1 MLTALL
7 LLLGPRLILTGSPAP
22 TPMPLLVCPSSI
34 SALLVAAAPTT
45 SVARAAASFSSFSSA
60 DSAAHSNPAAP
71 VALAPPFRL
80 LGHLPPATL
89 ALAASLAMSYGE
101 AEWAEWGLRQ
111 RQFKHVHGHTA
122 TLPVVW
128 ASATTMA
135 AAAKRREVAARR
147 GGEGAAGP
155 GGEGE
160 GEGEGGEGEEDW
172 EGGEGGAG
180 EADEVRP
187 TGSPL
192 VYHRRLRAWR
202 RVLAP
207 LWGTLNAALLP
218 RSRPPTLGGGSS
230 GSSGNTSTSV
240 PGSTSTFLCVVK
252 MMLARLGK
260 GRAIPPH
267 IDRGALL
274 ERTHRVHV
282 PLVTNT
288 RVAFRFGARSQHLP
302 AGGVFVLNNGGIPH
316 GVDNWSASDRIHLIV
331 DCTLYSTDASALTT
345 SSSHD
350 DGRGRGGDRSGED
363 RGDDDDGFWGSRQA
377 AWGSEAPVNNG
388 DDHG

>member
-1 MLTALL
+1 MLTVLL
-7 LLLGPRLILTGSPAP
+7 LLYGPHLILTGSS
-22 TPMPLLVCPSSI
+22 MPLHVCPPSI
-34 SALLVAAAPTT
+34 SALLAAAPTT
-45 SVARAAASFSSFSSA
+45 PVARAAASFSFFSSA
-60 DSAAHSNPAAP
+60 DSAAHSNSAAP

-89 ALAASLAMSYGE
+89 ALAASLALSYGE

-135 AAAKRREVAARR
+135 AAAKRREAAARR
-147 GGEGAAGP
+147 GGEGAAEP
-155 GGEGE
+155 EGEGE
-160 GEGEGGEGEEDW
+160 GEGEGEADW
-172 EGGEGGAG
+172 EGGEGWAG
-180 EADEVRP
+180 ETDETDEARP

-218 RSRPPTLGGGSS
+218 RSRPPTLGGGSSGSS

-331 DCTLYSTDASALTT
+331 DCTLYSTNASGTT
-345 SSSHD
+345 SSHD

-363 RGDDDDGFWGSRQA
+363 RGEDDDGFWESRQA
-377 AWGSEAPVNNG
+377 VWGGEAPVNNG